1 MKGHT
6 CCSSIIAGHS
16 KTSMAKIAL
25 FILLS
30 FSNVHLKSALSSDA
44 SKSTNAQDDDNE
56 IRCSNSSHNGS
67 EQKDNHDV
75 RFRYDLFI

>member
-1 MKGHT
+1 MEIHT

-25 FILLS
+25 FILLG
-30 FSNVHLKSALSSDA
+30 FSNILPKAFLWSEA
-44 SKSTNAQDDDNE
+44 SKTTSAPDEAIE

-75 RFRYDLFI
+75 RFR